1 MYPCGR
7 CRAAAVGPDGRCAA
21 CGAYQ
26 QQLAPQ
32 APPPYPYAPGAP
44 MAGPVGGP
52 MGGPAGGAVDLRNG
66 LRVALTVMLALTTA
80 SLLFVLFARV
90 EQASA
95 LQTIL
100 DDGISRSN
108 ADDADGAGAFAL
120 MASVLHYVLLIATG
134 VLWVVWFRRA
144 RVNAELFA
152 PGTHRFTTGWAVGAW
167 FTPVVN
173 LWFPKQIADDIYRA
187 SAPVGQHPP
196 KGLVNAWWTLWIG
209 SAVVT
214 TAAAV
219 KSGSATGRIV
229 SSHYDGTTWRDDIGS
244 LKTAANMEAFATALM
259 FAAGVLA
266 ILVVRQLAR
275 LQEQRALLGP
285 APMAPMTPM
294 GQMGQMGQMGPMAPM
309 NPMNPMNPMGPT
321 GATGASPYGQP
332 GPAGPQAPGGGSP
345 YGAPGA
351 PGWGGGSAQ
360 NPYGNGPA
368 GY

>member
-44 MAGPVGGP
+44 MAGPAGAPMGGP
-52 MGGPAGGAVDLRNG
+52 MAGPAGGAVDLRNG

-80 SLLFVLFARV
+80 SLLFVLVARI

-100 DDGISRSN
+100 DEGIGRAN
-108 ADDADGAGAFAL
+108 ADDADSAGAFAL
-120 MASVLHYVLLIATG
+120 LASVLHYVLLIATG

-152 PGTHRFTTGWAVGAW
+152 PGTHRFSTGWAVGAW

-173 LWFPKQIADDIYRA
+173 LWFPKQIADDIHRA
-187 SAPVGQHPP
+187 SSPVGQPAS
-196 KGLVNAWWTLWIG
+196 KGLLNAWWTLWIG

-214 TAAAV
+214 TVAAV

-229 SSHYDGTTWRDDIGS
+229 SSHYDGTTWRDDIDS

-259 FAAGVLA
+259 LAAGVLA

-285 APMAPMTPM
+285 APMAPMGP
-294 GQMGQMGQMGPMAPM
+294 MGPMGAVG
-309 NPMNPMNPMGPT
+309 PMGAAAA
-321 GATGASPYGQP
+321 GPYGP
-332 GPAGPQAPGGGSP
+332 YGGPAGPQVPGGAP
-345 YGAPGA
+345 YGPPGTPGAPGA
-351 PGWGGGSAQ
+351 PGWGGGPAQ